1 MPKIWLPKF
10 DPKREYVVNKPML
23 SVGDKILFAGD
34 LFDKSLVSVR
44 RLKQLYEFRKIA
56 LTKNEAITIIST
68 IEEPTIVKAGPVW
81 RKVMLGEVQI
91 GKSVK
96 SDDEALEI
104 IAAWKIENVKS
115 SGIEN
120 SSGDSEGIQRKTS
133 DGNIDTGDSDER

>member
-34 LFDKSLVSVR
+34 LFDKSLVSAR

-56 LTKNEAITIIST
+56 LTK
-68 IEEPTIVKAGPVW
+68 EETVSRTDKPTIVKAGPVW

-104 IAAWKIENVKS
+104 IAAWKLENVKS

-120 SSGDSEGIQRKTS
+120 SSGDSEGAQRETS

>member
-56 LTKNEAITIIST
+56 LTKEETVSRT
-68 IEEPTIVKAGPVW
+68 DEPTIVKAGPVW

-96 SDDEALEI
+96 SDEEALEI
-104 IAAWKIENVKS
+104 IAAWKLENVKS

-120 SSGDSEGIQRKTS
+120 SSSDSEGVQRETS